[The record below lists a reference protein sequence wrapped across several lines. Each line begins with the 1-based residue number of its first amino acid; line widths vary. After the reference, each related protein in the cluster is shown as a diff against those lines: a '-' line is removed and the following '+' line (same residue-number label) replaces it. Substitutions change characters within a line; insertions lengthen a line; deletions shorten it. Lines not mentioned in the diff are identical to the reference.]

1 MAELSSI
8 NFKKSKPNNLAHNER
23 ITPPSYLI
31 GSETLQ
37 NEVNR
42 TMSEALALKQ
52 SMINKAI
59 ETYNKNK
66 KPKAPPFK
74 ATSYEWSAV
83 VNLKPSSTMDDL
95 EKLAEHLQ
103 EKYGFQCYQIAIHRD
118 EGHFENGEKIFNH
131 HAHLE
136 FITLDRD
143 TGRNKFNRRDIK
155 FQTLRDI
162 QTETAEILQMKRG
175 VDKRLSGAKR
185 IEPRVLAALKESEKG
200 EREQTKAKIKELE
213 SENFVLKA
221 GNNMLKERERKAKEL
236 LGVEFLSENAI
247 KKRFEEERKAWI
259 KEQGRTKED
268 YARFSNFKKGVLE
281 RLKLGENFTDEQIFK
296 ELENF
301 NAKIAIV
308 KEQEQKIKDLNEQ
321 LERLKELEKENADLK
336 AKEALKTAENEKNV
350 EIRQEKEKPIEI
362 DYMQDYLVVACLK
375 AEKIYQDHKSKI
387 SVYLPQKKDQ
397 IKKELISVFNEIND
411 LLKSRHYQ
419 DLTNPKINEYVNMG
433 LKTLKSF
440 EKDDKKAFMSNL
452 GLQKSR

>member
-1 MAELSSI
+1 MAEISSI

-42 TMSEALALKQ
+42 NMSEALALKQ

-83 VNLKPSSTMDDL
+83 VNLKPSSTMQDL
-95 EKLAEHLQ
+95 EKLAEYLQ

-162 QTETAEILQMKRG
+162 QTETAEILGMQRG

-185 IEPRVLAALKESEKG
+185 IEPRVWATLKEKEKG
-200 EREQTKAKIKELE
+200 EKQLKVEFLNEKVATKKQLDELFEARRKEMIAEGDNKKEQYDELRKLKEFCENKKFTLDEAQKAIQFLRETQKIRKENAKLKEIVQEQRETIKKLNEKIKELDE
-213 SENFVLKA
+213 
-221 GNNMLKERERKAKEL
+221 
-236 LGVEFLSENAI
+236 
-247 KKRFEEERKAWI
+247 
-259 KEQGRTKED
+259 
-268 YARFSNFKKGVLE
+268 
-281 RLKLGENFTDEQIFK
+281 KLAE
-296 ELENF
+296 
-301 NAKIAIV
+301 
-308 KEQEQKIKDLNEQ
+308 
-321 LERLKELEKENADLK
+321 K
-336 AKEALKTAENEKNV
+336 AKEASKTAENQKNNENLYSTENV
-350 EIRQEKEKPIEI
+350 REIIAFKSEI
-362 DYMQDYLVVACLK
+362 DTQANIINKEIDKFSVLLDNAKPKKLK
-375 AEKIYQDHKSKI
+375 EIDTNTNSLYAKI
-387 SVYLPQKKDQ
+387 SNNQHL
-397 IKKELISVFNEIND
+397 
-411 LLKSRHYQ
+411 Q
-419 DLTNPKINEYVNMG
+419 DFFSFDKYT
-433 LKTLKSF
+433 KTLKRAISWLK
-440 EKDDKKAFMSNL
+440 ENGLNL
-452 GLQKSR
+452 QNTR

>member
-1 MAELSSI
+1 MAEISSI

-42 TMSEALALKQ
+42 NMSEALALKQ

-83 VNLKPSSTMDDL
+83 VNLKPSSTMQDL

-162 QTETAEILQMKRG
+162 QTETAEILQMQRG
-175 VDKRLSGAKR
+175 IDKRLSGAKR
-185 IEPRVLAALKESEKG
+185 IEPRAYAKMKESEKG
-200 EREQTKAKIKELE
+200 ERKAMLENLNFKHKLELDEVNFQANKKILEYKDSKDNEILELKTALRKEETEHKATKKQLDELFEARRKEMIAEGDNTKKQYDEFRQLKKELCNDENVTLEQALKKIKELRE
-213 SENFVLKA
+213 SQEL
-221 GNNMLKERERKAKEL
+221 RKKQEQTIKKLNEKIKEL
-236 LGVEFLSENAI
+236 DEKLAENA
-247 KKRFEEERKAWI
+247 KN
-259 KEQGRTKED
+259 TP
-268 YARFSNFKKGVLE
+268 
-281 RLKLGENFTDEQIFK
+281 
-296 ELENF
+296 
-301 NAKIAIV
+301 
-308 KEQEQKIKDLNEQ
+308 
-321 LERLKELEKENADLK
+321 
-336 AKEALKTAENEKNV
+336 KTAENEFL
-350 EIRQEKEKPIEI
+350 QEKALIPLKAKINNLKNNKESKETQIKRIDEIKNFMQELETKAPTTYEKALNALFSGSKSTFDKFII
-362 DYMQDYLVVACLK
+362 DYK
-375 AEKIYQDHKSKI
+375 AKFTQ
-387 SVYLPQKKDQ
+387 
-397 IKKELISVFNEIND
+397 
-411 LLKSRHYQ
+411 
-419 DLTNPKINEYVNMG
+419 
-433 LKTLKSF
+433 
-440 EKDDKKAFMSNL
+440 
-452 GLQKSR
+452 QKSQNQGMSL

>member
-1 MAELSSI
+1 MAEISSI

-42 TMSEALALKQ
+42 NMSEALALKQ

-83 VNLKPSSTMDDL
+83 VNLKPSSTMQDL

-162 QTETAEILQMKRG
+162 QTETAEILQMQRG
-175 VDKRLSGAKR
+175 IDKRLSGAKR
-185 IEPRVLAALKESEKG
+185 IEPRAYAKMKESEKG
-200 EREQTKAKIKELE
+200 ERKAMLENLNFKHKLELDEVNFQANKKILEYKDSKDNEILELKTALRKEETEHKATKKQLDELFEARRKEMIAEGDNTKKQYDEFRQLKKELCNDENVTLEQALKKIKELRE
-213 SENFVLKA
+213 SQEL
-221 GNNMLKERERKAKEL
+221 RKKQEQTIKKLNEKIKEL
-236 LGVEFLSENAI
+236 DEKLAENA
-247 KKRFEEERKAWI
+247 KN
-259 KEQGRTKED
+259 TP
-268 YARFSNFKKGVLE
+268 
-281 RLKLGENFTDEQIFK
+281 
-296 ELENF
+296 
-301 NAKIAIV
+301 
-308 KEQEQKIKDLNEQ
+308 
-321 LERLKELEKENADLK
+321 
-336 AKEALKTAENEKNV
+336 KTAENEFL
-350 EIRQEKEKPIEI
+350 QEKALIPLKAKINNLKNNKESKETQIKRIDEIKNFMQELETKAPTTYEKALNALFSGSKSTFDKFII
-362 DYMQDYLVVACLK
+362 DYK
-375 AEKIYQDHKSKI
+375 AKFTQ
-387 SVYLPQKKDQ
+387 
-397 IKKELISVFNEIND
+397 
-411 LLKSRHYQ
+411 
-419 DLTNPKINEYVNMG
+419 
-433 LKTLKSF
+433 
-440 EKDDKKAFMSNL
+440 
-452 GLQKSR
+452 QKSQNQGISL

>member
-1 MAELSSI
+1 MAEISSI

-42 TMSEALALKQ
+42 NMSEALALKQ

-83 VNLKPSSTMDDL
+83 VNLKPSSTMQDL

-162 QTETAEILQMKRG
+162 QTETAEILQMQRG

-185 IEPRVLAALKESEKG
+185 IEPRAYAKMKESEKG
-200 EREQTKAKIKELE
+200 ERKAMLENLNFKHKLELDEVKFQANKKILEYKDSKDNEILGLKTALRKEETEHKATKKQLDELFEARRKEMIAEGDNTKKQYDEFRQLKKELCNDENVTLEQALKKIKELRESQELRKKQEQKIKELEAKIKELDE
-213 SENFVLKA
+213 KLAEN
-221 GNNMLKERERKAKEL
+221 AKNTPKNAEN
-236 LGVEFLSENAI
+236 EFLQE
-247 KKRFEEERKAWI
+247 KALI
-259 KEQGRTKED
+259 P
-268 YARFSNFKKGVLE
+268 
-281 RLKLGENFTDEQIFK
+281 
-296 ELENF
+296 
-301 NAKIAIV
+301 
-308 KEQEQKIKDLNEQ
+308 
-321 LERLKELEKENADLK
+321 LK
-336 AKEALKTAENEKNV
+336 AKINNLKNNKESKETQIKRIDEIKNFMQELETKAPTTYEKALNALFSGSKSIFDKF
-350 EIRQEKEKPIEI
+350 II
-362 DYMQDYLVVACLK
+362 DYK
-375 AEKIYQDHKSKI
+375 AKFTQ
-387 SVYLPQKKDQ
+387 
-397 IKKELISVFNEIND
+397 
-411 LLKSRHYQ
+411 
-419 DLTNPKINEYVNMG
+419 
-433 LKTLKSF
+433 
-440 EKDDKKAFMSNL
+440 
-452 GLQKSR
+452 QKSQNQGISL